1 MSAPIFDL
9 SLLSNDFT
17 TCFNAVFIDQESY
30 IKLLNICDGYFGLD
44 LIKKNRKLPCQL
56 NSYMLL
62 SREQK
67 DLAKGIG
74 KNVSLNVDKVL
85 YNPEYGILSALVQ
98 MKNNFTCNKVP
109 HIILAKSNNISSNA
123 VASRII
129 NDSTNG
135 SETLYVPI
143 KIKGKVG
150 VITNSPEE
158 TLENINI
165 VDGIPVQST
174 RNIVTRPEALY
185 TVEQP
190 PPSSNILSF
199 DQFKKQSREL
209 RNREETMKITLASG
223 SSVGLDEATGETY
236 QGEQVMK
243 GPRGGKYILKNG
255 KKKWVPKNLESERSD
270 VVYKVNILRD
280 QIDEPQ

>member
-9 SLLSNDFT
+9 SLLSNDFI

-44 LIKKNRKLPCQL
+44 MIKKNRKLPCQL

-67 DLAKGIG
+67 DIAKGVG
-74 KNVSLNVDKVL
+74 KNVSLNVDRVL
-85 YNPEYGILSALVQ
+85 YNSEYGILSALVQ
-98 MKNNFTCNKVP
+98 MKSNFTCNKVP
-109 HIILAKSNNISSNA
+109 HIILAKNKNISSNS

-129 NDSTNG
+129 NGDTTG
-135 SETLYVPI
+135 YETLYAPI

-150 VITNSPEE
+150 IITNSSEE

-190 PPSSNILSF
+190 PPPSNILSF
-199 DQFKKQSREL
+199 DQFKKQSKEL
-209 RNREETMKITLASG
+209 RNREDETMKITLSSG
-223 SSVGLDEATGETY
+223 KDEATGETY
-236 QGEQVMK
+236 QGEPVMK

-280 QIDEPQ
+280 QIDESL